1 MKHAVAIACLTAF
14 LACRSGPPTGDGQGA
29 PQTTSLLGTPLHAPQ
44 LTSERRAEMTADLEW
59 AAARHAAEPR
69 SEQAFIWLGRRHAY
83 LGQYRSAMRVFSA
96 GLALFPDSYKLL
108 RHRGHRHITL
118 RELEAAIA
126 DLTRAAELIRGV
138 PDEIEPDGAP
148 NALAIPTSTSHG
160 NIHYHLGL
168 THYLRGDFKRAL
180 AAYRECARFD
190 TNDDMRCATAYWT
203 YMILRRLDRPTQ
215 ARIVLHG
222 IDADMNVIEN
232 HAYQRLLLFFAGQ
245 LDERGLFAGVER
257 ETIAGP
263 TTMYGLGNW
272 HLFEG
277 RPERA
282 RRIFEEI
289 VEGGVW
295 PAFGHLAAEAELSR

>member
-1 MKHAVAIACLTAF
+1 MNYALATTCLAAL
-14 LACRSGPPTGDGQGA
+14 LACRSGPPAGDERGA
-29 PQTTSLLGTPLHAPQ
+29 PQAISLLGARLHSPQ
-44 LTSERRAEMTADLEW
+44 LESERRADLTADLEW
-59 AAARHAAEPR
+59 AAARLAANPQ
-69 SEQAFIWLGRRHAY
+69 SEQALVWLGRRNAY
-83 LGQYRSAMRVFSA
+83 LGQYRSAVRIFTE

-118 RELEAAIA
+118 RELDAAIA
-126 DLTRAAELIRGV
+126 DLTLAAELIRGV

-148 NALAIPTSTSHG
+148 NALGIPTSTSHG

-168 THYLRGDFKRAL
+168 AHYLRGDFERAL
-180 AAYRECARFD
+180 ASYRECARFD

-203 YMILRRLDRPTQ
+203 YMILRRLDRPAQ
-215 ARIVLHG
+215 ARVALHG

-232 HAYQRLLLFFAGQ
+232 HAYQRLLLFFAGL
-245 LDERGLFAGVER
+245 LDEQGLFAGVER
-257 ETIAGP
+257 GTIAGP